1 MKTYRLLVLIGAV
14 LLLLALAACGPA
26 QAPTQRG
33 ATEGVAPAPTK
44 APAPAVPSKEVQADQ
59 ASAATTSVSD
69 RLIIKTATISLIIT
83 DTQEAIGTVT
93 ALATGAGGFVLNTNT
108 YHEGEQLLATMIIKV
123 PVEKFEDTLAQLRQM
138 AFKVDAESTSGQ
150 DVSEEYAD
158 LEAQLRNLKATEEQ
172 LLTFLD
178 KTQNVDEALKVYRE
192 LSNIR
197 GQIER
202 IQGRLNYLA
211 KSADMSTITV
221 NLRPKAKEAPIV
233 KAGWQ
238 PLETL
243 KSALRALVSVGQGLL
258 NLGIWLLIFSPVWG
272 ILLLIVWWLRRRLR
286 RQPRPVPGDK
296 SPG

>member
-1 MKTYRLLVLIGAV
+1 MKAYRILVFIGAI
-14 LLLLALAACGPA
+14 LLLLTLVACGPA
-26 QAPTQRG
+26 PAQRG
-33 ATEGVAPAPTK
+33 ATGPIAPAPTK
-44 APAPAVPSKEVQADQ
+44 ALAPAVSPKGDQAEL
-59 ASAATTSVSD
+59 ASAATTNVSE
-69 RLIIKTATISLIIT
+69 RLIIKTATMSLIIT

-93 ALATGAGGFVLNTNT
+93 ALATSAGGFVLNSNT
-108 YHEGEQLLATMIIKV
+108 YHEGDQLLGTMVIKV
-123 PVEKFEDTLAQLRQM
+123 PVEKFEDTLAKLRQM

-150 DVSEEYAD
+150 DVTEEYAD

-192 LSNIR
+192 LTNIR

-202 IQGRLNYLA
+202 IQGRLNYLS

-243 KSALRALVSVGQGLL
+243 KSALRALVTFAQGLI
-258 NLGIWLLIFSPVWG
+258 NLGIWLLIFVPLWG
-272 ILLLIVWWLRRRLR
+272 IPLLIVWWLRRRLR
-286 RQPRPVPGDK
+286 RRPKPTPQISK
-296 SPG
+296 EA

>member
-1 MKTYRLLVLIGAV
+1 MKTYRILVFVGALI
-14 LLLLALAACGPA
+14 LLLTLAACAPA
-26 QAPTQRG
+26 PAQRG
-33 ATEGVAPAPTK
+33 ATGGVAPIPTK
-44 APAPAVPSKEVQADQ
+44 APAPAVPVKGAEADLT
-59 ASAATTSVSD
+59 AAATTSVSD
-69 RLIIKTATISLIIT
+69 RLIIKTATMSLIIT

>member
-1 MKTYRLLVLIGAV
+1 MKVYRILVFSGAI
-14 LLLLALAACGPA
+14 LLLLTLAACGPA
-26 QAPTQRG
+26 TPQRG
-33 ATEGVAPAPTK
+33 ATSPIAPAPTK
-44 APAPAVPSKEVQADQ
+44 APAPAALPKGAEANLT
-59 ASAATTSVSD
+59 SAATTSVSD
-69 RLIIKTATISLIIT
+69 RLIIKTATMTLIVT

-108 YHEGEQLLATMIIKV
+108 YHQDDQLLANVVIKV
-123 PVEKFEDTLAQLRQM
+123 PVEKFEDTLAKLRQM

-150 DVSEEYAD
+150 DVTEEYAD

-172 LLTFLD
+172 LLTFLN

-192 LSNIR
+192 LTNIR

-202 IQGRLNYLA
+202 IQGRLNYLS

-243 KSALRALVSVGQGLL
+243 KNALRSLVSVAQGLI

-272 ILLLIVWWLRRRLR
+272 GLLLIVWWLRRRLR
-286 RQPRPVPGDK
+286 RRPKPAPGDK

>member
-1 MKTYRLLVLIGAV
+1 MKAYRILVIIGALM
-14 LLLLALAACGPA
+14 LLLTLAACGPA
-26 QAPTQRG
+26 TPQRG
-33 ATEGVAPAPTK
+33 TSGAVAPAPTR
-44 APAPAVPSKEVQADQ
+44 APAPAALPKGAEADLT
-59 ASAATTSVSD
+59 SAATTSISE
-69 RLIIKTATISLIIT
+69 RLIIKTATMTLIIT

-93 ALATGAGGFVLNTNT
+93 VLATGAGGFVLNTNT
-108 YHEGEQLLATMIIKV
+108 YHEGEQLLANVVIKV
-123 PVEKFEDTLAQLRQM
+123 PVEKFEDTLAKLRQM

-150 DVSEEYAD
+150 DVTEEYAD

-192 LSNIR
+192 LTNIR

-202 IQGRLNYLA
+202 LQGRLNYLA

-243 KSALRALVSVGQGLL
+243 KSALRALVSVAQGLL
-258 NLGIWLLIFSPVWG
+258 NLGIWLLIFVPLWG
-272 ILLLIVWWLRRRLR
+272 IPLLIVWWLRRRLR
-286 RQPRPVPGDK
+286 RRPKPTAQISK
-296 SPG
+296 EA

>member
-1 MKTYRLLVLIGAV
+1 MKTYRILVLIGAV
-14 LLLLALAACGPA
+14 LLLLMLAACGPA
-26 QAPTQRG
+26 TPQRG
-33 ATEGVAPAPTK
+33 TSGAVAPAPTR
-44 APAPAVPSKEVQADQ
+44 APAPAVPSKELQANQ
-59 ASAATTSVSD
+59 ASAATTSVSE
-69 RLIIKTATISLIIT
+69 RLIIKTATMSLIIT
-83 DTQEAIGTVT
+83 DTQETIGTVT

-108 YHEGEQLLATMIIKV
+108 YHQDEQLLATMVIKV
-123 PVEKFEDTLAQLRQM
+123 PVEKFEDTLAKLRQM

-150 DVSEEYAD
+150 DVTEEYAD

-172 LLTFLD
+172 LLTFLN

-202 IQGRLNYLA
+202 LQGRMNYLS

-243 KSALRALVSVGQGLL
+243 KSALRALVSVGQGLI

-272 ILLLIVWWLRRRLR
+272 IPLLIVWWLRRRLR
-286 RQPRPVPGDK
+286 RRPRPVPGDK

>member
-1 MKTYRLLVLIGAV
+1 MKVYRILVFSGAI
-14 LLLLALAACGPA
+14 LLLLTLAACGPA
-26 QAPTQRG
+26 TPQRG
-33 ATEGVAPAPTK
+33 ATSPIAPAPTK
-44 APAPAVPSKEVQADQ
+44 VPAPAALPKGAEANLT
-59 ASAATTSVSD
+59 SAATTSVSD
-69 RLIIKTATISLIIT
+69 RLIIKTATMTLIVT

-108 YHEGEQLLATMIIKV
+108 YHQDDQLLANVVIKV
-123 PVEKFEDTLAQLRQM
+123 PVEKFEDTLAKLRQM

-150 DVSEEYAD
+150 DVTEEYAD

-172 LLTFLD
+172 LLTFLN

-192 LSNIR
+192 LTNIR

-202 IQGRLNYLA
+202 IQGRLNYLS

-243 KSALRALVSVGQGLL
+243 KNALRSLVSVAQGLI

-272 ILLLIVWWLRRRLR
+272 GLLLIVWWLRRRLR
-286 RQPRPVPGDK
+286 RRPKPAPGDK

>member
-1 MKTYRLLVLIGAV
+1 MKVYRILVFSGAI
-14 LLLLALAACGPA
+14 LLLLTLAACGPA
-26 QAPTQRG
+26 TPQRG
-33 ATEGVAPAPTK
+33 ATSPIAPAPTK
-44 APAPAVPSKEVQADQ
+44 APAPAALPKGAEANLT
-59 ASAATTSVSD
+59 SAATTSVSD
-69 RLIIKTATISLIIT
+69 RLIIKTATMTLIVT

-108 YHEGEQLLATMIIKV
+108 YHQDDQLMANVVIKV
-123 PVEKFEDTLAQLRQM
+123 PVEKFEDTLAKLRQM

-150 DVSEEYAD
+150 DVTEEYAD

-172 LLTFLD
+172 LLTFLN

-192 LSNIR
+192 LTNIR

-202 IQGRLNYLA
+202 IQGRLNYLS

-243 KSALRALVSVGQGLL
+243 KNALRSLVSVAQGLI

-272 ILLLIVWWLRRRLR
+272 GLLLIVWWLRRRLR
-286 RQPRPVPGDK
+286 RRPKPAPGDK

>member
-1 MKTYRLLVLIGAV
+1 MKVYRILVFSGAI
-14 LLLLALAACGPA
+14 LLLLTLAACGPA
-26 QAPTQRG
+26 TPQRG
-33 ATEGVAPAPTK
+33 ATSPIAPAPTK
-44 APAPAVPSKEVQADQ
+44 APAPAALPKGAEANLT
-59 ASAATTSVSD
+59 SAATTSVSD
-69 RLIIKTATISLIIT
+69 RLIIKTATMTLIVT

-108 YHEGEQLLATMIIKV
+108 YHKDDQLLANVVIKV
-123 PVEKFEDTLAQLRQM
+123 PVEKFEDTLAKLRQM

-150 DVSEEYAD
+150 DVTEEYAD

-172 LLTFLD
+172 LLTFLN

-192 LSNIR
+192 LTNIR

-202 IQGRLNYLA
+202 IQGRLNYLS

-243 KSALRALVSVGQGLL
+243 KNALRSLVSVAQGLI

-272 ILLLIVWWLRRRLR
+272 GLLLIVWWLRRRLR
-286 RQPRPVPGDK
+286 RRPKPAPGDK

>member
-108 YHEGEQLLATMIIKV
+108 YHEGEQLLATMVIKV

>member
-1 MKTYRLLVLIGAV
+1 MKVYRILVFIGAI
-14 LLLLALAACGPA
+14 LLLLTLVACGPA
-26 QAPTQRG
+26 TAPAQRG
-33 ATEGVAPAPTK
+33 TSGGVAPAPTM
-44 APAPAVPSKEVQADQ
+44 APAPAAPPMTAAGEQVSV
-59 ASAATTSVSD
+59 ATTDVSE
-69 RLIIKTATISLIIT
+69 RLIIKTATMSLIIT

-93 ALATGAGGFVLNTNT
+93 AMATGAGGFVLNTST
-108 YHEGEQLLATMIIKV
+108 HHEDDQLLATMVIKV
-123 PVEKFEDTLAQLRQM
+123 PVEKFEDTLADLRQM

-150 DVSEEYAD
+150 DVTAEYTD
-158 LEAQLRNLKATEEQ
+158 LDAQLRNLKATEEQ

-197 GQIER
+197 GQIEQ
-202 IQGRLNYLA
+202 IQGRMNYLS
-211 KSADMSTITV
+211 KSAAMSTITV

-243 KSALRALVSVGQGLL
+243 KSALRALVSVGQGLI

-272 ILLLIVWWLRRRLR
+272 ILLLIVWWLRQRLR
-286 RQPRPVPGDK
+286 RRPKPAPQMSK
-296 SPG
+296 EA

>member
-1 MKTYRLLVLIGAV
+1 M
-14 LLLLALAACGPA
+14 
-26 QAPTQRG
+26 
-33 ATEGVAPAPTK
+33 
-44 APAPAVPSKEVQADQ
+44 
-59 ASAATTSVSD
+59 
-69 RLIIKTATISLIIT
+69 SLIIT

>member
-1 MKTYRLLVLIGAV
+1 MKAYRILVFIGALI
-14 LLLLALAACGPA
+14 LLLTLAACAPA
-26 QAPTQRG
+26 PAQRG
-33 ATEGVAPAPTK
+33 ATGSIAPTPTK
-44 APAPAVPSKEVQADQ
+44 APAPAVPSKGAEADLT
-59 ASAATTSVSD
+59 SAATTSVSD
-69 RLIIKTATISLIIT
+69 RLIIKTATMSLIIT

-108 YHEGEQLLATMIIKV
+108 YHEGEQLLATMVIKV
-123 PVEKFEDTLAQLRQM
+123 PVEKFEDILAQLRQM

-150 DVSEEYAD
+150 DVTEEYAD

-192 LSNIR
+192 LTNIR

-202 IQGRLNYLA
+202 IQGRMNYLS
-211 KSADMSTITV
+211 KSAAMSTITV

-243 KSALRALVSVGQGLL
+243 RSALRALVSVGQALL

-286 RQPRPVPGDK
+286 RRPKPTPGDK

>member
-1 MKTYRLLVLIGAV
+1 MKAYRILVFIGAI
-14 LLLLALAACGPA
+14 LLLLTLVACGPA
-26 QAPTQRG
+26 PAQRG
-33 ATEGVAPAPTK
+33 ATGSIAPAPTK
-44 APAPAVPSKEVQADQ
+44 APAPAVPSKGAEADLT
-59 ASAATTSVSD
+59 SAATSEVSE
-69 RLIIKTATISLIIT
+69 RLIIKTATMSLIIT

-93 ALATGAGGFVLNTNT
+93 AMATSAGGFVLNTNT
-108 YHEGEQLLATMIIKV
+108 YHEDDQLLATAVIKV
-123 PVEKFEDTLAQLRQM
+123 PVEKFEDTLARLRQM

-150 DVSEEYAD
+150 DVTEEYAD

-202 IQGRLNYLA
+202 LQGRMNYLS

-243 KSALRALVSVGQGLL
+243 KSALRALVTFAQGLI
-258 NLGIWLLIFSPVWG
+258 NLGIWLLIFSPLWG
-272 ILLLIVWWLRRRLR
+272 IPLLIVWWLRRRLR
-286 RQPRPVPGDK
+286 RRPKPTPQTAK
-296 SPG
+296 EA